1 MMRLDS
7 LLVVCALLASGCTMV
22 RVNSDDTS
30 TIEHKGGVE
39 AGRDLADRACRRAGQ
54 QSAEIISTV
63 NKDPEVPPGTGKQVT
78 TFRCSAGPAQKK

>member
-1 MMRLDS
+1 MLAAA
-7 LLVVCALLASGCTMV
+7 ALLTGACTMV

-39 AGRDLADRACRRAGQ
+39 TGRDLANRACRRAGQ

-63 NKDPEVPPGTGKQVT
+63 NKNPEDAPETGKQVT
-78 TFRCSAGPAQKK
+78 TFRCSSSPPRKE